1 MLRSICFAW
10 VFFMSTAHGVEWG
23 NAQDSLGRIRIQA
36 GPQGRQSGMIE
47 CILPEALSPAEFYGL
62 IRGEDGKAVPTQ
74 LSSKSPK
81 RLFWCLEKP
90 LAANAFRDYEVIEK
104 SKASPE
110 KMTCQNRGGKLVIA
124 SGDNPILTYHHK
136 VLTPPEGI
144 PSLYQRSGFI
154 HPLVTPGGRV
164 VTDDFPPD
172 HAHQHGVFRAWVNT
186 KYLGKKVDFWNQHR
200 NTGDVKHLKIEQIRS
215 GPVFAEFSVELE
227 HQQTLPGSPPL
238 TILREQWHVRAH
250 RCDNTYLVDIVS
262 EQQAATA
269 NPLEILEYHYG
280 GFAFRGHRDWNAD
293 SDFEF
298 QTSGRDGRLSGNH
311 TRPNWVLMTGP
322 VEGAFAS
329 CLAMGHPSNFRH
341 PQPVRLHPKMPYF
354 CFAPMVLGDFAI
366 TPESSLKG
374 QIRLVLSDG
383 KMQPE
388 TAKTHWVNYSQP
400 IQATFYSSQ

>member
-10 VFFMSTAHGVEWG
+10 VFFMSMAHGVECG
-23 NAQDSLGRIRIQA
+23 DAQESLGRIRIEA

-47 CILPEALSPAEFYGL
+47 CILTEALSPGTFYEL
-62 IRGEDGKAVPTQ
+62 IRVEDGKAVPAQ
-74 LSSKSPK
+74 PSSDSPK

-90 LAANAFRDYEVIEK
+90 LAANAFRDYEVFER

-110 KMTCQNRGGKLVIA
+110 KMTCQNRGSTLVIS
-124 SGDNPILTYHHK
+124 SGDHPVLTYHHQ

-154 HPLVTPGGRV
+154 HPLMTPGGRV

-186 KYLGKKVDFWNQHR
+186 KYQGKKVDFWNQHR
-200 NTGDVKHLKIEQIRS
+200 NSGDVKHLKIDRITS
-215 GPVFAEFSVELE
+215 GPVFAEFSVQLE
-227 HQQTLPGSPPL
+227 HQQTLPGNPPT
-238 TILREQWHVRAH
+238 TILREAWHVRAH
-250 RCDNTYLVDIVS
+250 RDDNTYLVDIMS
-262 EQQAATA
+262 EQKAATA
-269 NPLEILEYHYG
+269 RPLQILEYHYG
-280 GFAFRGHRDWNAD
+280 GFAFRGHREWNAG

-298 QTSGRDGRLSGNH
+298 QTSAGDDRLTGNH
-311 TRPNWVLMTGP
+311 TRPNWVLMTGS
-322 VEGAFAS
+322 VEDAFAS

-354 CFAPMVLGDFAI
+354 CFAPMVLGDFSI
-366 TPESSLKG
+366 TPESSLKSR
-374 QIRLVLSDG
+374 IRLVLSDG

-388 TAKTHWVNYSQP
+388 NAETHWVNYAQP
-400 IQATFYSSQ
+400 IQATFSPSR

>member
-10 VFFMSTAHGVEWG
+10 VFFMSMAHGVECG
-23 NAQDSLGRIRIQA
+23 YAQESLGRIHIEA

-47 CILPEALSPAEFYGL
+47 CILPEALSPGTFYEL
-62 IRGEDGKAVPTQ
+62 IRVEDGKAVPAQ
-74 LSSKSPK
+74 PSNDSPK

-90 LAANAFRDYEVIEK
+90 LATNAFRDYELFER

-110 KMTCQNRGGKLVIA
+110 KMTCRDRGSTLVIS
-124 SGDNPILTYHHK
+124 SGDHPVLTYHHQ
-136 VLTPPEGI
+136 VLTPPESI

-186 KYLGKKVDFWNQHR
+186 KYQGKKVDFWNQHR
-200 NTGDVKHLKIEQIRS
+200 NSGDVKHLNIDQIAS
-215 GPVFAEFSVELE
+215 GPVFAEFSVQLE
-227 HQQTLPGSPPL
+227 HQQTLPGNPPT
-238 TILREQWHVRAH
+238 TILQEAWHVRAH
-250 RCDNTYLVDIVS
+250 RGDNTYLVDIVS
-262 EQQAATA
+262 EQKAATA
-269 NPLEILEYHYG
+269 RPLEILEYHYG
-280 GFAFRGHRDWNAD
+280 GFAFRGHRDWNAG

-298 QTSGRDGRLSGNH
+298 QTSGGDDRLTGNH

-322 VEGAFAS
+322 VEDAFAS

-354 CFAPMVLGDFAI
+354 CFAPMVLGDFSIA
-366 TPESSLKG
+366 PESSLKS

-388 TAKTHWVNYSQP
+388 NAETHWVNYAQP
-400 IQATFYSSQ
+400 IQATFSPSR